1 VAGRGDALTLEMLN
15 DAVQYDVTRLM
26 SALGKIDPALRR
38 ATQAKMKLAAKPMVA
53 EARSLVPEN
62 SGLNWGNWTTDAP
75 ELGKAGTGRVI
86 GTYDAKKIRRGIKV
100 TYKGPSKR
108 DRGKEIFPLLTLQ
121 NTDAGGAI
129 FDIAGKA
136 NGAGKGSENR
146 RRGRAMIA
154 KLRAENGRASRVVWR
169 AAERHLPTVQR
180 GVADAIKDMEEA
192 IQARIDKGTG

>member
-1 VAGRGDALTLEMLN
+1 MLN

-53 EARSLVPEN
+53 EARSLVPED

-86 GTYDAKKIRRGIKV
+86 GAYDAKKIRRGIKV

-136 NGAGKGSENR
+136 NGAGRNSENAA
-146 RRGRAMIA
+146 RGRAMIA
-154 KLRAENGRASRVVWR
+154 KLRAENGRASRMVWR

>member
-1 VAGRGDALTLEMLN
+1 MLN

-53 EARSLVPEN
+53 EARSLVPED
-62 SGLNWGNWTTDAP
+62 SGLNWGRWTTP
-75 ELGKAGTGRVI
+75 KGSEI
-86 GTYDAKKIRRGIKV
+86 GAYDAKKIRRGIKV

-154 KLRAENGRASRVVWR
+154 KLRADNGHASRVVWR

-192 IQARIDKGTG
+192 IQARIDKGTV

>member
-1 VAGRGDALTLEMLN
+1 MLN

-53 EARSLVPEN
+53 EARSLVPED

-154 KLRAENGRASRVVWR
+154 KLRADNGHASRVVWR

-192 IQARIDKGTG
+192 IQARIDKGAG